1 MPRSKLPYVIVFKCG
16 GCGYILEIFKSRR
29 GKGLYH
35 TPLRKI
41 HKAYLGKCPKCG
53 KELSRRPKG
62 IEFKTL
68 GEHKQYLEVE
78 ATSTTHLTVR
88 IPTWM
93 YEAIKRLVE
102 NGKFKSRTELITKA
116 VLEFLEKHGLH

>member
-1 MPRSKLPYVIVFKCG
+1 MPRSKLPYTIVFKCG
-16 GCGYILEIFKSRR
+16 NCGYVLHTFKSKQGR
-29 GKGLYH
+29 GLYH

-41 HKAYLGKCPKCG
+41 HKAYFGKCPACG
-53 KELSRRPKG
+53 KELSRRPNR

-68 GEHKQYLEVE
+68 KELNQYLEVE
-78 ATSTTHLTVR
+78 ASTRHLTVR